1 MQPTGEQFDLVA
13 GPTRAVVTGIGAG
26 LRALDVHGRARVET
40 FDVDASPPMGAGGV
54 LVPWPNRIAGAAY
67 TWRGREYRLEIT
79 EAARGNA
86 IHGLLRRRPWRTL
99 DRTEDSVRLAADVDA
114 ASGWPG
120 PLRVETTYAVSPT
133 GLTVTHALTNT
144 GAADV
149 PAGVG
154 THPYLRVGDTPP
166 ADCTL
171 TVAADRI
178 VDTDERMIPTA
189 VRPVTAGEDLR
200 GGRRVGD
207 LALDTCFGAAPGPD
221 GVLGVLSA
229 PDGAATALWADA
241 AFGWVM
247 VFTPDDL
254 AGRGRAVAVEPM
266 TCPADAANSGT
277 DLRVLAPG
285 ETWTVR
291 WGIRDAGAAS

>member
-1 MQPTGEQFDLVA
+1 MHPTGEQIDLVA
-13 GPTRAVVTGIGAG
+13 GPNRAVVTEVGAG
-26 LRALDVHGRARVET
+26 MRALDVDGLARVET
-40 FDVDASPPMGAGGV
+40 FDVDTTPPMGAGGV

-67 TWRGREYRLEIT
+67 TWRGREHRLEVT

-86 IHGLLRRRPWRTL
+86 IHGLLRRRPWRVVE
-99 DRTEDSVRLAADVDA
+99 RAEDSVRLAADVDA
-114 ASGWPG
+114 SAGWPG
-120 PLRVETTYAVSPT
+120 PLHVETTYAVSPT
-133 GLTVTHALTNT
+133 GLAVTHALTNT
-144 GAADV
+144 GGDDV

-154 THPYLRVGDTPP
+154 THPYLRVGDAAP

-189 VRPVTAGEDLR
+189 VRPVGPDEDLR

-207 LALDTCFGAAPGPD
+207 LALDTCFGAAAGPD
-221 GVLGVLSA
+221 GVLGVLTA
-229 PDGAATALWADA
+229 PGGRSTALWGDA

-277 DLRVLAPG
+277 DLRVIAPG
-285 ETWTVR
+285 ETWTVS
-291 WGIRDAGAAS
+291 WGIRAEDEK